1 MYEKAPFPIYS
12 SFDVNQ
18 FLNYL
23 PQSSNVV
30 FGTILGDLL
39 IIMIPDQVVD
49 YNHANSKLRQ
59 SLKGDIK
66 LTSELCLLRKVCEQN
81 CFPFSSNLLLGPR
94 TQSNQLINPKTNQ
107 SMKTAVQTCASL
119 YNFAAF
125 LAFSL
130 HVTL

>member
-59 SLKGDIK
+59 SLKDYIK
-66 LTSELCLLRKVCEQN
+66 LTSELCLLREVYEQN
-81 CFPFSSNLLLGPR
+81 
-94 TQSNQLINPKTNQ
+94 
-107 SMKTAVQTCASL
+107 
-119 YNFAAF
+119 
-125 LAFSL
+125 
-130 HVTL
+130 

>member
-39 IIMIPDQVVD
+39 IIMIPD

-66 LTSELCLLRKVCEQN
+66 LTS
-81 CFPFSSNLLLGPR
+81 
-94 TQSNQLINPKTNQ
+94 
-107 SMKTAVQTCASL
+107 
-119 YNFAAF
+119 
-125 LAFSL
+125 
-130 HVTL
+130 